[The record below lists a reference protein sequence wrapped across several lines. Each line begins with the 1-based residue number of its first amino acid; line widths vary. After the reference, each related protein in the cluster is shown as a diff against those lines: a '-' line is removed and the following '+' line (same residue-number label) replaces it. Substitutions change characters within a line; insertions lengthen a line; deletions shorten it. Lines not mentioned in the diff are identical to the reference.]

1 MTKEQLQKARLLNE
15 QIESVGDLNNLLT
28 GDGPMTIPRYEAL
41 ASEIGKNVMDL
52 FYYKEDNY
60 FREGLL
66 NLIGYTLRRYEEKFK
81 EI

>member
-1 MTKEQLQKARLLNE
+1 
-15 QIESVGDLNNLLT
+15 
-28 GDGPMTIPRYEAL
+28 MTIPRYEAL